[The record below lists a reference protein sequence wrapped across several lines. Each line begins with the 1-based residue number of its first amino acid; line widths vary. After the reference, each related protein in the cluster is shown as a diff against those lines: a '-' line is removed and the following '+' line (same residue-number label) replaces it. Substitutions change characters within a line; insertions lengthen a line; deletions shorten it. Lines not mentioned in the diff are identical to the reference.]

1 MSKKERV
8 RKHIESMQDGARFN
22 VASVAGYLKVT
33 SKDVSNVIAELKRD
47 GIVTGEVVSPHKYMT
62 YTLVQNAVKLKQA
75 VKLKPCNCD
84 PAAIAAG
91 KLHSASCPL
100 YKEPQ
105 FDDRLHKTVTK
116 KAPAK
121 RRTPF
126 VMAIDSEIKR
136 MEQRIV
142 LLRKTRREFE

>member
-8 RKHIESMQDGARFN
+8 RQHIESMQDGARFN
-22 VASVAGYLKVT
+22 IASVAGYLKVT

-62 YTLVQNAVKLKQA
+62 YTLVKNVQNAVKLKQA
-75 VKLKPCNCD
+75 VKPPNQD
-84 PAAIAAG
+84 PAPSIKPPHIPPAM
-91 KLHSASCPL
+91 
-100 YKEPQ
+100 
-105 FDDRLHKTVTK
+105 R

-121 RRTPF
+121 RRSPF
-126 VMAIDSEIKR
+126 IMAIDSEIKR